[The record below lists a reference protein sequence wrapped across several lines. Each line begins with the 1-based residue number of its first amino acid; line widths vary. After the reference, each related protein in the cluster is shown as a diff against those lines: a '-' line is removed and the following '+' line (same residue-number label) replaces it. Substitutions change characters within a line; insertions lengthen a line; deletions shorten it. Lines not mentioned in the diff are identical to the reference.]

1 MCSGAGSGAAGSAGG
16 RGAVDAGCLDPML
29 DRLLAVEVA
38 GLPDSALAADLVGLR
53 QVAGRGAVG
62 FGGRDLGPICLE
74 SGGVDGA
81 VAGQEPSQL
90 VGVEVPAEEEGQEQ
104 RVANLLWAGLLP
116 EPVTECLPSD
126 VGEPVRPPVP
136 GADLGGLDQPVR
148 SHGREFTIDLAAG
161 QAPDIPDRLLGGVD
175 QVPAGLRAVVQKSQQ
190 RPDGCVV
197 ADSAPPAP
205 QWRGIYQ
212 CAPSCG
218 GGAAASGC
226 PSAINT

>member
-16 RGAVDAGCLDPML
+16 AVDAGYLDPML
-29 DRLLAVEVA
+29 DRLFAVEVA

-62 FGGRDLGPICLE
+62 FGGRELGPICLE

-116 EPVTECLPSD
+116 VPVPECLPSG

-136 GADLGGLDQPVR
+136 GPT
-148 SHGREFTIDLAAG
+148 S
-161 QAPDIPDRLLGGVD
+161 
-175 QVPAGLRAVVQKSQQ
+175 
-190 RPDGCVV
+190 
-197 ADSAPPAP
+197 SAS
-205 QWRGIYQ
+205 I
-212 CAPSCG
+212 S
-218 GGAAASGC
+218 
-226 PSAINT
+226 PSAAMVVSSR